1 MSLVDTLNLNDQ
13 LHPNDQHE
21 LSSQLCVVCSRDSAD
36 RT

>member
-1 MSLVDTLNLNDQ
+1 MSLVDTLDLNDQ
-13 LHPNDQHE
+13 LYPNDQHE